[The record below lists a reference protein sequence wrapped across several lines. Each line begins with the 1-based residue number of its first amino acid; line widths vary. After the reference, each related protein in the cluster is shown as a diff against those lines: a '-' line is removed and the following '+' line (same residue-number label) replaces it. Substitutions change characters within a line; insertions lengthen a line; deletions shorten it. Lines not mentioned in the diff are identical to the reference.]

1 MGVVGSTQKMQWK
14 TLVIGIQDGMNP
26 NLKWISSDNLG
37 AACITLQDR
46 SSEPFVLH
54 PPGCSSIKS
63 LESVLVI
70 DHPGSFI
77 LV

>member
-1 MGVVGSTQKMQWK
+1 MKVKLCGGGRFHSKNAWK

-54 PPGCSSIKS
+54 PD
-63 LESVLVI
+63 VLRLKTGI
-70 DHPGSFI
+70 CFCD
-77 LV
+77 